1 MRIMKKFLII
11 LLILC
16 LVWAII
22 EPNLLVVKKYL
33 ICDKDLRDLRIVLI
47 SDLHLNKNQNK
58 KLSKIVDRINN
69 LNPEIVFITGDF
81 ICNAIN
87 NVSMNE
93 HDIAQGLSKI
103 KSSYGVFAV
112 LGNHDYLK
120 QELILVDELNNVGI
134 KVLRNSNEFIETKGI
149 YIAGIDD
156 NTSSF
161 PDIEKALNNTFCP
174 RILLMHSP
182 DFYESLRSH
191 INLVVCGHNHG
202 GQINIPF
209 IGPLFV
215 PAKTGRKYLYGFYD
229 DIYKKMIV
237 TKGIGNSILNVRFNC
252 LPEIV
257 LIEFY

>member
-1 MRIMKKFLII
+1 MILLDVFIYKYLGEIAHFLIDG
-11 LLILC
+11 
-16 LVWAII
+16 
-22 EPNLLVVKKYL
+22 E
-33 ICDKDLRDLRIVLI
+33 
-47 SDLHLNKNQNK
+47 H
-58 KLSKIVDRINN
+58 
-69 LNPEIVFITGDF
+69 VFF
-81 ICNAIN
+81 
-87 NVSMNE
+87 
-93 HDIAQGLSKI
+93 
-103 KSSYGVFAV
+103 
-112 LGNHDYLK
+112 
-120 QELILVDELNNVGI
+120 